1 MNGETL
7 EAFRDRVS
15 TLVRNDLEA
24 AERDTS
30 NQQKTMYHYTDVKGT
45 LGILESGE
53 LWFPERAHLNDP
65 VEIKYGL
72 RIAHELFEKS
82 LQDSG
87 GCIDNASYL
96 DDWRGWEF
104 DKSGFWIFIAS
115 LNDDHLG
122 QWRNYADDGRGV
134 CLGFSIKN
142 FDMEQLAEVIPHVRK
157 STRFAVNYKED
168 SLRTAMQRYIDSC
181 LDLLKK
187 LELPAR
193 DAATSIAVH
202 RILGSLNDA
211 FFVNASLYKH
221 KAYAQEQEYRLLISG
236 PREQIAGCGRHYV
249 RPRNCEI
256 VDYLKLPI
264 PAWKQPGVLTHI
276 RIGPAAPS
284 QLRDQIQMAL
294 WRFGIPSPEI
304 IDQST
309 IPYRC
314 TRGVSV

>member
-7 EAFRDRVS
+7 VAFRDRVS

-30 NQQKTMYHYTDVKGT
+30 NQQKTMYHYTDVKGA

-53 LWFPERAHLNDP
+53 LWFTERAHLNDP

-87 GCIDNASYL
+87 GCVDNASYL
-96 DDWRGWEF
+96 DGWGGWEF
-104 DKSGFWIFIAS
+104 DKSGFWIFSAS

-142 FDMEQLAEVIPHVRK
+142 FDMEQLVEVIPHVRK
-157 STRFAVNYKED
+157 PRRFAVNYKED
-168 SLRTAMQRYIDSC
+168 SLRTAMQRY
-181 LDLLKK
+181 
-187 LELPAR
+187 
-193 DAATSIAVH
+193 AATSIAVH
-202 RILGSLNDA
+202 HILGSLNDA

-249 RPRNCEI
+249 RERNREI
-256 VDYLKLPI
+256 VNYLKLPI
-264 PAWKQPGVLTHI
+264 PAWKSRERLRTSASVQRH
-276 RIGPAAPS
+276 PAS
-284 QLRDQIQMAL
+284 
-294 WRFGIPSPEI
+294 
-304 IDQST
+304 
-309 IPYRC
+309 
-314 TRGVSV
+314 